1 MDDKQDS
8 SSWNEIFQ
16 YSLMKVF
23 ADDELIDAVEWTML
37 EKLALADGVVDTQER
52 MVLTKIFDRVD
63 FKSLDPRVCD
73 RIERFRKQYGI

>member
-8 SSWNEIFQ
+8 SNWNEIFQ

-37 EKLALADGVVDTQER
+37 EKMALADGVVDTQER
-52 MVLTKIFDRVD
+52 MVLAKIFERVD
-63 FKSLDPRVCD
+63 FKSLDPHLCD
-73 RIERFRKQYGI
+73 RIKFFRRQYGV